1 MKKNTLVIFSK
12 NINEVYNRKSA
23 LGSYIYSLT
32 KLLNEFGSYTFNIN
46 GTDFT
51 KINQTYSNIKLEQ
64 DNKPSAFFK
73 KMFPS
78 FIKSILKDILLFNS
92 QKKIERKLLKLKSID
107 IVLEFYSYG
116 SLVGYNIARTRNIP
130 LILIYD
136 APILDEYLFFNNSKP
151 FFYKIIQK
159 REKQTL
165 LGTTSI
171 VVYSNPVKNYIHKI
185 TGKTLNIGVH
195 QNVDFSRFEFI
206 NERIY
211 GDKINI
217 GFLGSFLKWHRVDL
231 LVDAFIKLKKN
242 GKNVSLFLLGD
253 GEEFSNIK
261 FKINNSE
268 FRNDI
273 ILPGFVD
280 NEVLFDFKKRIDI
293 GVMPSSNWYG
303 APNKIFEYGAAKI
316 AVVAPSTPTIVDL
329 FENYK
334 DLLLFENGS
343 FDSLYNALL
352 KLVEDKELLK
362 SLAENLH
369 GKIKKKYSKENTF
382 NFYDNLLKNS

>member
-334 DLLLFENGS
+334 DLLLFENES

-369 GKIKKKYSKENTF
+369 GKIKKNTPKKI
-382 NFYDNLLKNS
+382 LLIFTTTY

>member
-1 MKKNTLVIFSK
+1 
-12 NINEVYNRKSA
+12 
-23 LGSYIYSLT
+23 
-32 KLLNEFGSYTFNIN
+32 
-46 GTDFT
+46 
-51 KINQTYSNIKLEQ
+51 
-64 DNKPSAFFK
+64 
-73 KMFPS
+73 MFPS

-334 DLLLFENGS
+334 DLLLFENES